1 VGCKTED
8 ARRDG
13 KKVLMNT
20 RPLRGQVPRV
30 PAMALDEIGD
40 N

>member
-1 VGCKTED
+1 
-8 ARRDG
+8 
-13 KKVLMNT
+13 VLMNT